1 MKEKLSQILS
11 EGTEKIKS
19 VKDLKELND
28 VRVTYLGKS
37 GALTQILRGMKDVPA
52 DQRKEVGGLANSVRE
67 NLEKMLSEKWAELEN
82 AQLLVEMEKETI
94 DITEPS
100 TGIKRGALHPLTRF
114 NNKFI
119 ELCVEMGF
127 TCIQTPE
134 IETDYNNFEALNVPK
149 NHPARDMQDSLYI
162 TENILLRTH
171 TSPAQV
177 RAMHTFKPP
186 FKIICPGRVYRNDDD
201 SSHSPIFNQF
211 EALVIDENVSL
222 KDFMTMVKEMAVRLY
237 GEDVKMRVR
246 PSYFPFTEPSI
257 EIDATCQICHGKGCS
272 LCKGTG
278 FSEFFGGGIVN
289 PKILEMAGIDSNK
302 YSGFAF
308 GPGIDRSVMV
318 ANKIPNIKY
327 LFRNDLRFLKQMR

>member
-1 MKEKLSQILS
+1 MKEKLDAILKNGLNEIENAS
-11 EGTEKIKS
+11 
-19 VKDLKELND
+19 DLKSLDD
-28 VRVTYLGKS
+28 VRVKFLGKQ
-37 GALTQILRGMKDVPA
+37 GELTAILRNMKEIPAEERKDVGMIA
-52 DQRKEVGGLANSVRE
+52 NVVRNKLEEAISSKLAV
-67 NLEKMLSEKWAELEN
+67 LEEESLIK
-82 AQLLVEMEKETI
+82 EMEKERV
-94 DITEPS
+94 DITMPS
-100 TGIKRGALHPLTRF
+100 KGTKKGSLHPLTRF

-127 TCIQTPE
+127 TVIQTPE

-162 TENILLRTH
+162 TDNILLRTH

-186 FKIICPGRVYRNDDD
+186 FKIVCPGRVYRNDDD

-211 EALVIDENVSL
+211 EALVIDENISL
-222 KDFMTMVKEMAVRLY
+222 KDFMAMVKAMAVRLY
-237 GEDVKMRVR
+237 GKDVKMRVR

-289 PKILEMAGIDSNK
+289 PKILELAGIDSKK

-318 ANKIPNIKY
+318 LNRIPSIKY
-327 LFRNDLRFLKQMR
+327 LFRNDMRFLKQMR